1 MVTLYDAQGGQNQN
15 TSSTSSSSQLKKKF
29 GPTVTLYE
37 TRCQQLKKVTKIPK
51 LRENNRHS
59 ILKLS
64 SVESGIAYWEGLLAT
79 FEPKNWWQFLA
90 GWDGVDLGQEGN
102 THTERL
108 KSKKRSFNT
117 LLLQRPTGVEN

>member
-1 MVTLYDAQGGQNQN
+1 MENQE
-15 TSSTSSSSQLKKKF
+15 TSSNSSSSQLKKKI

-37 TRCQQLKKVTKIPK
+37 TRCQQLKKVMKIPK

-64 SVESGIAYWEGLLAT
+64 SVESGIAYWGEKEEGLLAT
-79 FEPKNWWQFLA
+79 LEPENWCQFFA

-117 LLLQRPTGVEN
+117 LLLQRPTGVES